1 MAIENNINMVTA
13 SYVSDGIQELD
24 GRLKEKGLRILNEV
38 GLDPGMDHMSAMKI
52 MDDIKARGGKI
63 SHFESVCG
71 GLPAPEAAANPLM
84 YKFSWSPMGVLT
96 ASQNDAIYLRDGNEI
111 SIVGSELL
119 NNTDNLYA
127 FPTMNLECLANRN
140 SLIYKDLYDIPDADT
155 VFRGTIR

>member
-1 MAIENNINMVTA
+1 MVGEMAIESGVNMCTA

-24 GRLKEKGLRILNEV
+24 GRLREKGLKILNEV

-52 MDDIKARGGKI
+52 MDDIKDRGGKI

-71 GLPAPEAAANPLM
+71 GLPAPEAANNPLM

-96 ASQNDAIYLRDGNEI
+96 ASQNDALYLRDGETV
-111 SIVGSELL
+111 SIEGAELL
-119 NNTDNLYA
+119 NNARDLYS

-140 SLIYKDLYDIPDADT
+140 
-155 VFRGTIR
+155 R